1 MRSQTQQPE
10 DLNLL
15 EQSASNAEYYDTQ
28 QDKDDEGLVRHRTS
42 EMQENER
49 HTTINENDSSG
60 QND

>member
-15 EQSASNAEYYDTQ
+15 EQSASNAEYYDSQ

-49 HTTINENDSSG
+49 HNTINENDSSG
-60 QND
+60 QNE